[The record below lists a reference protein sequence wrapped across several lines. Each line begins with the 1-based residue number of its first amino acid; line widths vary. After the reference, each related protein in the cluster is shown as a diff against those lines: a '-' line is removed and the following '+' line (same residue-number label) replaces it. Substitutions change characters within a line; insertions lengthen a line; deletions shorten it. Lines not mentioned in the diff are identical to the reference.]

1 MEQSWYKSSRKWRN
15 AMTEQTPTATAEAP
29 ETRELQTLATQGRAQ
44 RPGRIAREVEDCLSI
59 GAAPAEETRAHRRMA
74 TAAALADIGPNDEV
88 ESMLTSQLL
97 TVHGMAMDCVRS
109 ARDPAKEEELRLAYL
124 GHAGRLLSLY
134 ARQVGRLENR
144 RDWSQARAQ
153 EAALLLEQADRRAA
167 EKRARRMTNRI
178 LDELVAEAQENGE
191 DLIGE
196 STWFPKE
203 RKAARPEPDESE
215 ADESEPDEWESD
227 ESEPDEGAPNEGAP

>member
-1 MEQSWYKSSRKWRN
+1 
-15 AMTEQTPTATAEAP
+15 
-29 ETRELQTLATQGRAQ
+29 
-44 RPGRIAREVEDCLSI
+44 
-59 GAAPAEETRAHRRMA
+59 MA
-74 TAAALADIGPNDEV
+74 TAAALADIGPADEI

-97 TVHGMAMDCVRS
+97 TVHGVAMDCVRS

-153 EAALLLEQADRRAA
+153 EAKLLREQADRRAA
-167 EKRARRMTNRI
+167 EKRMQRRTEKI

-196 STWFPKE
+196 STWFPKD
-203 RKAARPEPDESE
+203 RKPHQPELDEPD
-215 ADESEPDEWESD
+215 ADESESGESSERDESESD
-227 ESEPDEGAPNEGAP
+227 EFA

>member
-1 MEQSWYKSSRKWRN
+1 MED
-15 AMTEQTPTATAEAP
+15 AMTEQTPTTTAKAP
-29 ETRELQTLATQGRAQ
+29 AETQETQELQALATQGRAQ
-44 RPGRIAREVEDCLSI
+44 RPGRVAREVEDCLRI
-59 GAAPAEETRAHRRMA
+59 GAASAGETQADRRMG
-74 TAAALADIGPNDEV
+74 TAAALADIGPNDEI

-153 EAALLLEQADRRAA
+153 EAELLREQAARRAGQ
-167 EKRARRMTNRI
+167 ERVKEMTEEV
-178 LDELVAEAQENGE
+178 LDELVAELEEKGE
-191 DLIGE
+191 DLMGE
-196 STWFPKE
+196 SSWFANDPKPDE
-203 RKAARPEPDESE
+203 PEPDESE
-215 ADESEPDEWESD
+215 PDES
-227 ESEPDEGAPNEGAP
+227 AA